1 MHSIEIAKLTKTY
14 QNGHLAL
21 KEINLKI
28 KKGQFLALLGKN
40 GAGKTTFVEILS
52 SLVKKSSG
60 KIFINGKNLDSNV
73 EYIKSQVGI
82 VPQEFN
88 ISIFEKV
95 IDILI
100 TQAGYFGI
108 ESNIAAKRAK
118 NLLKDLDLWEKRNQ
132 AVTTLSGGMKRRL
145 MIARALIHEPDIIF
159 LDEPTAGVDAEVRQK
174 IWQIMKDL
182 NNQGKTIILTTHYFE
197 EAEKLCD
204 SLAIISKGKIII
216 NDSLTKIFKQ
226 CPKQK
231 YQVEV
236 DSDDALKINNSQ
248 IVKISDKIFEIS
260 IDQNNSLSDNI
271 ELIINLGCKIQRIYP
286 KNNRLEE
293 LFLNLVV

>member
-1 MHSIEIAKLTKTY
+1 MHSIEINKLTKTY
-14 QNGHLAL
+14 QNGHQAL
-21 KEINLKI
+21 KEINLRV

-52 SLVKKSSG
+52 SLTKKSSG
-60 KIFINGKNLDSNV
+60 KVFINGTDLDNDT
-73 EYIKSQVGI
+73 EAIKFQVGI

-95 IDILI
+95 MDILI

-108 ESNIAAKRAK
+108 DSSTAITRAQK
-118 NLLKDLDLWEKRNQ
+118 LLKNLDLWEKKNQ
-132 AVTTLSGGMKRRL
+132 AVITLSGGMKRRL
-145 MIARALIHEPDIIF
+145 MIARALMHEPDIIF

-204 SLAIISKGKIII
+204 SLAIISNGKIII
-216 NDSLTKIFKQ
+216 NDSLTKIFNQ

-231 YQVEV
+231 YHVE
-236 DSDDALKINNSQ
+236 IEPNNSLNIKHSQ
-248 IVKISDKIFEIS
+248 IIKTSDKIFEIS
-260 IDQNNSLSDNI
+260 IDQKNPLSKNI
-271 ELIINLGCKIQRIYP
+271 EFILNQGGKILNIHP

-293 LFLNLVV
+293 LFLNAVK